1 MYRRMGPRRHK
12 FGWRRIFRGGCCAA
26 LALLF
31 VLLSAC
37 TAETGPGPA
46 KTPAAATA
54 SEAAT
59 ATPASTP
66 AQTATPTPAQTA
78 TPAPTAYAF
87 VGKAVCT
94 ADEFVNIRVGAG
106 AGTEKI
112 GTLPA
117 GKTVNVIGYDGA
129 WVHISY
135 GGLVGWVR
143 SDYLGS
149 GGNDSGKSD
158 SGDAPIDVPMGGW
171 ATILVNP
178 SHPLPDGFSVPVA
191 NFEGGQVDKR
201 ILTVCRRM
209 FADAKE
215 DGVTL
220 RLVDAYRSYARQNS
234 LYQKKVNSYI
244 AKGYSRKAAEKEAA
258 TITARP
264 NTSEHQTG
272 LALDIVTPSYTIR
285 DKGFANT
292 KAFKWLDAH
301 AQDYGFTLRYRADK
315 VSITKVIYEPWHW
328 RFVGVK
334 AARAMKKSGQC
345 YEEYMGKVD

>member
-1 MYRRMGPRRHK
+1 MYRRRKPRLYK
-12 FGWRRIFRGGCCAA
+12 FGWRRFFRGGCCAA
-26 LALLF
+26 LALLI

-54 SEAAT
+54 SEAV
-59 ATPASTP
+59 
-66 AQTATPTPAQTA
+66 TA

-94 ADEFVNIRVGAG
+94 ADEFVNIRAG
-106 AGTEKI
+106 ASTDTEKI

-149 GGNDSGKSD
+149 GDSGGNDSGGSN

-178 SHPLPDGFSVPVA
+178 SHPLPDGFSVQVA

-209 FADAKE
+209 FADAKK

-220 RLVDAYRSYARQNS
+220 RLVDAYRSYALQNE
-234 LYQKKVNSYI
+234 LYQKKVDSYI
-244 AKGYSRKAAEKEAA
+244 AKGYGRKEAEKKAA

-285 DKGFANT
+285 DKGFART

-301 AQDYGFTLRYRADK
+301 AQDYGFTMRYRADK

-328 RFVGVK
+328 RFVGVQ
-334 AARAMKKSGQC
+334 AAKAMKKSGQC
-345 YEEYMGKVD
+345 YEEYLGKVD